1 MKIGYIYY
9 CLLLLTTTFSCIKIP
24 GKFVVDYY
32 KKNEKAIVKIE
43 QLYVQA
49 NAKKPLI
56 IDFADKD
63 FSYVTLQIKTDSLRY
78 VYEFNLAERTIDD
91 TLLKFGYDTTTTMQ
105 LIHKMQAIK
114 CTWINTRDY
123 YVDGIKQNLV
133 FMAIRLQRFSI
144 PFSNKKYYILT
155 FYKQPQYYNV
165 DGLLLDKRNR
175 KRLRQINGNDFYRIN
190 DKVCYTLSTSFR

>member
-1 MKIGYIYY
+1 ML
-9 CLLLLTTTFSCIKIP
+9 CLALMSSTASCIKIP

-32 KKNEKAIVKIE
+32 KKNEKAIVQME

-49 NAKKPLI
+49 ITKKPLI

-63 FSYVTLQIKTDSLRY
+63 FSYATLQIKTDSLRY

-91 TLLKFGYDTTTTMQ
+91 TLLKFGYDTSVTMQ
-105 LIHKMQAIK
+105 LIRKMQAIK

-133 FMAIRLQRFSI
+133 FIAIRPQKFNI

-155 FYKQPQYYNV
+155 FYKQPQYYNA

-175 KRLRQINGNDFYRIN
+175 KRLRKINGDDFYRIN